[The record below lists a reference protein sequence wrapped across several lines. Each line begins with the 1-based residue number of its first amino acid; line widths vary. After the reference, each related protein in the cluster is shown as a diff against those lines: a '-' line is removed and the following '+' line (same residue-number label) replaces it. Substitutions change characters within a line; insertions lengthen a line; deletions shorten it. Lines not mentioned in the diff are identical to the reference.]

1 MKKITNLLLFTSVL
15 FCPLTSPAATWYL
28 QAYVGDWN
36 NKASWFSQPLG
47 GGTHPTSISSAD
59 DFDLNGYRVNTPGGS
74 SGTFTFGGH
83 ALILR
88 GGLAG
93 NLVTKSTP
101 PAIDA
106 VPLLISYGGNIGNGN
121 GGIQTFNITT
131 FQNNSNT
138 TLAAG
143 SPRGLNFNIGT
154 LTGAGD
160 LTAIGSGAGAAG
172 GSILVNITTASAFT
186 GTLYIANG
194 SQFTFQNALVS
205 GGALEV
211 EGAGTA
217 VTLNATVTFKGLTI
231 NGVPKA
237 PGTYLATVLGAPFSG
252 PGSIIVQTPTVSTF
266 TVANNYGINFSGGE
280 SSNRNY
286 PTKANY
292 WTYYH
297 AKGLNLVRIPFSWEA
312 VQPTLGGALNTTALT
327 ALDSAISQ
335 ATSRGMKVILDM
347 HNYGRYTPSGG
358 TKTVIGTAPVTYANY
373 QLVWKLL
380 AAHFASNTTVYGY
393 DIMNEPNGTGGTWV
407 STTAQYGVNGVRES
421 DTTHYVIVE
430 GDSYAGAWSWM
441 SVNANLNITDSANK
455 VIYSAHS
462 YWDSN
467 HSGLYSGSYDSN
479 NDYPTVGVDR
489 VAPFIHWLNLK
500 GAKGLIGEFGVP
512 NNVASPDYRWNG
524 VLDNFLYHLN
534 AKGVDGTYWG
544 TYNLNQTY
552 LTRPNKD
559 SGTTLL
565 DAPAMSVLQLYGN

>member
-1 MKKITNLLLFTSVL
+1 MKKLTNLLLFTFVL
-15 FCPLTSPAATWYL
+15 FCPLTSRAATWYL

-36 NKASWFSQPLG
+36 NKTSWFSQPLG
-47 GGTHPTSISSAD
+47 GGTHPTTISSAD
-59 DFDLNGYRVNTPGGS
+59 DFDLNGYRLNTPGGA

-88 GGLAG
+88 GGVAG

-544 TYNLNQTY
+544 TYNLNQAY
-552 LTRPNKD
+552 LTRLNKD